1 MDDLKR
7 RVFWHGTM
15 LVLLSLATGG
25 FLQSFA
31 TPRLGLAA
39 HVGGIMNGTLIVAV
53 GAAWS
58 ELALSFSLA
67 RGLFWSL
74 VYSGYVNWLGLV
86 LAAAFG
92 TTSTTP
98 LLGDGSPAAPWQEQV
113 VAFCLVSGA
122 VVTLGAVG
130 LVLFGLRRRPR

>member
-1 MDDLKR
+1 MTDGRR
-7 RVFWHGTM
+7 RVLWHGTL
-15 LVLLSLATGG
+15 LVLLGLATGG
-25 FLQSFA
+25 VLESFA
-31 TPRLGLAA
+31 NPRLGLAA
-39 HVGGIMNGTLIVAV
+39 HVGGIMNGTLIMVV

-58 ELALSFSLA
+58 ESLLSATLA

-92 TTSTTP
+92 TILTTP
-98 LLGDGSPAAPWQEQV
+98 LLGDGNPAQPWQEQL

-122 VVTLGAVG
+122 VMTFIAFG
-130 LVLFGLRRRPR
+130 LVLFGLRRRRQ